1 MMAAAF
7 FEYGPAE
14 FAGTVVAA
22 IRALM

>member
-1 MMAAAF
+1 MRAAAF